1 MKRKLMIVGLLSLL
15 LVAIGQPVSAQRL
28 LPNQNGLEV
37 MGGIVFQPRV
47 SNPINSG
54 DFSVEAGYNHY
65 FRVGNYLS
73 VTADYEQ
80 RHYTYKEWR
89 IPIQDALLQVSY
101 NHPLV
106 MNRGRDILL
115 YAGIAALGGYE
126 FVNNGET
133 IMPNGATL
141 QNQSRWVYGVSPMI
155 SLETYLHDRLVFVLR
170 GEGRFLFNQQTY
182 LIRPTIQAGLKV
194 II

>member
-15 LVAIGQPVSAQRL
+15 LGAIGQPVSAQRL

-80 RHYTYKEWR
+80 RHYTYQEWR

-106 MNRGRDILL
+106 MNRGRDFLL
-115 YAGIAALGGYE
+115 YAGIAVVGGYE
-126 FVNNGET
+126 LVNNGET
-133 IMPNGATL
+133 IMPNGAML
-141 QNQSRWVYGVSPMI
+141 QNQSRWIYGVSPMV
-155 SLETYLHDRLVFVLR
+155 SFETYLCDRLVFVLR

-182 LIRPTIQAGLKV
+182 LIRPTVQAGLR
-194 II
+194 III

>member
-1 MKRKLMIVGLLSLL
+1 MRRKLMIVGLLSLL
-15 LVAIGQPVSAQRL
+15 LGAIGQPVSAQRL

-65 FRVGNYLS
+65 FRVGNYLL

-155 SLETYLHDRLVFVLR
+155 SLETYLHDQLVFVLR

>member
-1 MKRKLMIVGLLSLL
+1 MRRKLMIVGLLSLL
-15 LVAIGQPVSAQRL
+15 LGAIGHPVSAQRL

-37 MGGIVFQPRV
+37 LGGIVFQPRV

-155 SLETYLHDRLVFVLR
+155 SIETYLHDRLVFVLR

-182 LIRPTIQAGLKV
+182 LIRPTIQAGLRV

>member
-1 MKRKLMIVGLLSLL
+1 
-15 LVAIGQPVSAQRL
+15 
-28 LPNQNGLEV
+28 

-106 MNRGRDILL
+106 MNRGRDFLL
-115 YAGIAALGGYE
+115 YAGIAVVGGYE
-126 FVNNGET
+126 LVNNGET

-141 QNQSRWVYGVSPMI
+141 QNQSRWIYGVSPMV
-155 SLETYLHDRLVFVLR
+155 SFETYLCDRLVFVLR

-182 LIRPTIQAGLKV
+182 LIRPTVQAGLR
-194 II
+194 III

>member
-15 LVAIGQPVSAQRL
+15 LGAIGQPVSAQRL

-37 MGGIVFQPRV
+37 MGGVVFQPRV

-106 MNRGRDILL
+106 MNRGRDFLL
-115 YAGIAALGGYE
+115 YAGIAVVGGYE

-141 QNQSRWVYGVSPMI
+141 QNQSRWIYGVSPMV
-155 SLETYLHDRLVFVLR
+155 SFETYLCDRLVFVLR

-182 LIRPTIQAGLKV
+182 LIRPTVQAGLR
-194 II
+194 III

>member
-1 MKRKLMIVGLLSLL
+1 MRRKLIIVGLLSLL
-15 LVAIGQPVSAQRL
+15 LGATGQSVSAQRL

-37 MGGIVFQPRV
+37 LGGIVFQPRV

-106 MNRGRDILL
+106 MNRGRDVLL

-182 LIRPTIQAGLKV
+182 LIRPTIQAGLRV